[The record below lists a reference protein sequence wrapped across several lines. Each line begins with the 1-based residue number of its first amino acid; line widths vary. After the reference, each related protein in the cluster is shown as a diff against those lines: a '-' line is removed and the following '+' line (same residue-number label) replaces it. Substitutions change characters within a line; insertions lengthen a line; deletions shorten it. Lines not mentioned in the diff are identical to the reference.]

1 MNRYGIASVVVFFF
15 SMTVFVSDF
24 FSFGLLGK
32 SLPILILGGWVIPIV
47 GLFAAYK
54 SNSGILKVVGYIGN
68 SISLLYTVGLPFAAW
83 LLWKF

>member
-1 MNRYGIASVVVFFF
+1 MNKYGIISVVMFFF

-24 FSFGLLGK
+24 FSSGLLGR
-32 SLPILILGGWVIPIV
+32 SLPILILGGWVLPIV
-47 GLFAAYK
+47 GLISAYK

-68 SISLLYTVGLPFAAW
+68 SISLLYTVGLPFTAW

>member
-1 MNRYGIASVVVFFF
+1 MIKYGIVSVVMFFF

-24 FSFGLLGK
+24 FSIGLLGR
-32 SLPILILGGWVIPIV
+32 SLPILILGGWVLPIV
-47 GLFAAYK
+47 GLVAAYK
-54 SNSGILKVVGYIGN
+54 SNSRPLKVIGYIGN

>member
-1 MNRYGIASVVVFFF
+1 MNKYGIASVFMFFF
-15 SMTVFVSDF
+15 SMAVFVSDF
-24 FSFGLLGK
+24 FNIGLLGR
-32 SLPILILGGWVIPIV
+32 SLPLLILGGWILPIV
-47 GLFAAYK
+47 GLFSAYK